1 MKDSTSR
8 EELFALVWE
17 RPATEVAREMGIS
30 GVMLGKICRRLQVPK
45 PPRGYWARVASGKT
59 PRRPPLPAYR
69 AEIEERLRKQ
79 ARSTSQVRLSKLQLE
94 FLSYSL
100 DELAS
105 TGIDTKG
112 CELSYDGIRT
122 VTPELTA
129 QILILLQS
137 RYEKWLAERM
147 TARSMNGA
155 LSSLRNLVEKLQPH
169 AKDQLLVFQRQSDDS
184 YSRSNAPLISV
195 RATNDF
201 LARLAHLSRL
211 ARDNGLAYVA
221 TDMSALD
228 HAWSVRYIYSPNSH
242 DIATTE
248 LCVSS
253 KDVWVRVDV
262 RNTWS
267 HDRFETTRIP
277 LREICPIDLIAPKEC
292 RLPAK
297 IRRSGVKPYAERLRV
312 LQEAQ
317 AVFDDLV
324 QAAYDMD
331 RAVPDERLALFDR
344 LWFSRDEIGPFTGA
358 RQAWRRV
365 EADLDRWEQELE
377 SETITLCQDVL
388 GIEVGDIVIVESGG
402 KPLRVTVE
410 GMTVF
415 TSEGAVTFSLWGT
428 RFRKDG
434 LPGKRSENFTI
445 TVENDLDP
453 KKSTRHR

>member
-1 MKDSTSR
+1 
-8 EELFALVWE
+8 
-17 RPATEVAREMGIS
+17 
-30 GVMLGKICRRLQVPK
+30 
-45 PPRGYWARVASGKT
+45 
-59 PRRPPLPAYR
+59 
-69 AEIEERLRKQ
+69 
-79 ARSTSQVRLSKLQLE
+79 VRLSKLQLE

-100 DELAS
+100 GELAS

-112 CELSYDGIRT
+112 CELSYDGICT

-137 RYEKWLAERM
+137 RYEKWLAHRM

-169 AKDQLLVFQRQSDDS
+169 AKDQLLVFHRKSDDG
-184 YSRSNAPLISV
+184 YSRSNGPSISV
-195 RATNDF
+195 RATYDF

-211 ARDNGLAYVA
+211 ARENGLAYVA
-221 TDMSALD
+221 ADMSALD
-228 HAWSVRYIYSPNSH
+228 HAWSVRHVYSPSSH
-242 DIATTE
+242 EIAKTE

-253 KDVWVRVDV
+253 KDVWIRVDV

-277 LREICPIDLIAPKEC
+277 LCEICPIDLIPTNEH

-297 IRRSGVKPYAERLRV
+297 IRRSGIKPYAERLQA

-324 QAAYDMD
+324 HAAYEMD
-331 RAVPDERLALFDR
+331 RAIPDERLALFDR
-344 LWFSRDEIGPFTGA
+344 LWFSRYEKGPFTGA
-358 RQAWRRV
+358 RQAWRRM

-402 KPLRVTVE
+402 KPIRVAVE

-415 TSEGAVTFSLWGT
+415 TSETTVNFSLWGK

-434 LPGKRSENFTI
+434 LPGKRSEYVTI

-453 KKSTRHR
+453 KKATGRR

>member
-17 RPATEVAREMGIS
+17 RPATEVARELGIS
-30 GVMLGKICRRLQVPK
+30 DVALGKLCRWLQVPK

-69 AEIEERLRKQ
+69 AEIEERLHEQ
-79 ARSTSQVRLSKLQLE
+79 ARSMSQVRLSKLQLE
-94 FLSYSL
+94 FLSFAL
-100 DELAS
+100 EELSS
-105 TGIDTKG
+105 TGVDTTG
-112 CELSYDGIRT
+112 CELSYDGIRA
-122 VTPELTA
+122 VTPELTS

-137 RYEKWLAERM
+137 RYEKWLADRT
-147 TARSMNGA
+147 TALSMNGA

-169 AKDQLLVFQRQSDDS
+169 AKDQLLVFHRKSDDD
-184 YSRSNAPLISV
+184 YSRSNGPSISV
-195 RATNDF
+195 RATYDF
-201 LARLAHLSRL
+201 LARLAHLSRV
-211 ARDNGLAYVA
+211 ARENGLAYVA
-221 TDMSALD
+221 ADMSALD
-228 HAWSVRYIYSPNSH
+228 HAWSVRHVYSPSSH
-242 DIATTE
+242 EIAKTE

-253 KDVWVRVDV
+253 KDVWIWVDV

-267 HDRFETTRIP
+267 HDRFETARIP
-277 LREICPIDLIAPKEC
+277 LCEICPIDLIPTNER

-297 IRRSGVKPYAERLRV
+297 IRRSGIKPYAERLQA

-324 QAAYDMD
+324 HAAYDMD
-331 RAVPDERLALFDR
+331 RAIPDERLALFDR
-344 LWFSRDEIGPFTGA
+344 LWFSRDETGPFTGA
-358 RQAWRRV
+358 RQAWRRM

-402 KPLRVTVE
+402 KPLRVAVE

-415 TSEGAVTFSLWGT
+415 TSEKTVNFSLWGK

-434 LPGKRSENFTI
+434 LPGKRSEYVTI

-453 KKSTRHR
+453 KKATGG